1 MRLGFLT
8 IVAVVARL
16 RLPMPATGLFLRDG
30 TRVRNPADMSR
41 EADSKDQGILELW
54 AGTAIIYGT
63 PANV

>member
-1 MRLGFLT
+1 
-8 IVAVVARL
+8 
-16 RLPMPATGLFLRDG
+16 MPATGLFLRDG

-63 PANV
+63 PVNV